1 MPIVGIKQPEIIR
14 IDEGLRLRKFDD
26 NYGFALVWYQD
37 EETNYMVD
45 GERSAY
51 DWDRLSRMYH
61 YLCNKGE
68 LYFVE
73 VLEKGEY
80 VPIGDVTFWQDDM
93 PIVIGKDEYR
103 NRGIGRKVIS
113 ALVQR
118 GKELGFDHV
127 AVGEIYDWNEPSRR
141 CFESIGFQAYEKTE
155 KGSKYKLVF

>member
-26 NYGFALVWYQD
+26 DYGFALAWYQD

-45 GERSAY
+45 GERSVY